1 LTRSKCTKTRK
12 NKSTHCHTLL
22 LLRIL
27 YVVNK
32 RNSYSSTR
40 TSRRACPQSVPRPP
54 PRNVTD
60 RHRLDARD
68 KHRCS
73 ASNGVCRSHTLAARS
88 LDSDAAAVVTVTLQP
103 PPP

>member
-1 LTRSKCTKTRK
+1 MYKNTKK
-12 NKSTHCHTLL
+12 QKHTLSHLTIATHPLCCKQKKFL
-22 LLRIL
+22 LVHENVSARLSPERA
-27 YVVNK
+27 
-32 RNSYSSTR
+32 STTTAQR
-40 TSRRACPQSVPRPP
+40 
-54 PRNVTD
+54 TD

-88 LDSDAAAVVTVTLQP
+88 LDGDAAAVVTVTLQP